1 MSTIEKALDKI
12 GDRQQQSAPTHSST
26 RMHSA
31 SKQGSQSAK
40 VTIDLE
46 RLSRQGM
53 LSAENGRSQIA
64 EEYRNIKRPVLRN
77 VLSEDENVPLNIN
90 LIMVTSAVP
99 GEGKTF
105 NSVNLA
111 MSIAMELDHTCLLVD
126 ADVARPSVMKTL
138 GLSRSKKGLVDY
150 LLSHERDLSEYLL
163 STNIP
168 KLTILPSGKAYT
180 HATELL
186 ASEDMRDLM
195 RELSERYHDRIVIF
209 DTPPLLAT
217 TESRVLSTLMGQVIM
232 VVEAEKTQKATVKQ
246 ALSLLDERQNISLIL
261 NKNRKEGGHDYYYYG
276 YAAKDQND

>member
-12 GDRQQQSAPTHSST
+12 GDRQQQSTSVRSPSK
-26 RMHSA
+26 MHSA
-31 SKQGSQSAK
+31 NKQGSKSTK

-46 RLSRQGM
+46 RLAQLGM

-77 VLSEDENVPLNIN
+77 VLSDDENVPLNIN

-150 LLSHERDLSEYLL
+150 LLSRERDLSEYLL

-195 RELSERYHDRIVIF
+195 RDLSERYHDRIVIF

-232 VVEAEKTQKATVKQ
+232 VIEAEKTQKATVKQ
-246 ALSLLDERQNISLIL
+246 ALSLLDDKQNISLIL

-276 YAAKDQND
+276 YAAKDQDD